1 MMKIKSSL
9 MSLPLGA
16 WSDFGYDE
24 EVKASAGYEY
34 PSHRYEI
41 EPIDVEEDN
50 E

>member
-1 MMKIKSSL
+1 

-16 WSDFGYDE
+16 RSDFRNDE
-24 EVKASAGYEY
+24 EVVASAEYKYLSHGYEV
-34 PSHRYEI
+34 